1 MKITRDSWEE
11 VKEATVVLLE
21 DGDGKIALARKK
33 QPIHHDSGVI
43 EYSLGR
49 YNGYGGKK
57 EKEDTTIFATA
68 VRELYDESGVIAR
81 EADLTLALRVY
92 FSIKGKNELKEPF
105 MIVSFFVLRTWEG
118 IPVEGSEM
126 GPPTFFDRESIPFE
140 EMMPADKLLFEKIF
154 AGEYGVYD
162 VYLPGKHEAPVLEK
176 LDEEL

>member
-1 MKITRDSWEE
+1 MKITRDIWEE

-33 QPIHHDSGVI
+33 QPIHHDSGAI

-68 VRELYDESGVIAR
+68 IRELYDESGVIAR

-105 MIVSFFVLRTWEG
+105 MIVSFFVLRNWEG

-126 GPPTFFDRESIPFE
+126 GSPTFFNRESIPFE
-140 EMMPADKLLFEKIF
+140 EMMPADELLFKKIF